1 MTGLDWTMILAYF
14 ALLAGVVVFTM
25 KRKKIETEKDLFL
38 GGRSVGWL
46 AIGASIFAANIG
58 SEHLIGLAGQ
68 GALTGLSMSHWEFHA
83 WVLILMSWVFLPFYY
98 KSGVSTMPEFLER
111 RFGPKA
117 RWILSLV
124 SLAASPR
131 CRSSLNEGSDRRPGG
146 FCRWCRLRRTSS
158 PRFPSPYMRARSSLR

>member
-58 SEHLIGLAGQ
+58 SEP
-68 GALTGLSMSHWEFHA
+68 TT
-83 WVLILMSWVFLPFYY
+83 P
-98 KSGVSTMPEFLER
+98 
-111 RFGPKA
+111 
-117 RWILSLV
+117 
-124 SLAASPR
+124 ASPR
-131 CRSSLNEGSDRRPGG
+131 CRSSLNEGSGRRPGG
-146 FCRWCRLRRTSS
+146 FCH
-158 PRFPSPYMRARSSLR
+158 